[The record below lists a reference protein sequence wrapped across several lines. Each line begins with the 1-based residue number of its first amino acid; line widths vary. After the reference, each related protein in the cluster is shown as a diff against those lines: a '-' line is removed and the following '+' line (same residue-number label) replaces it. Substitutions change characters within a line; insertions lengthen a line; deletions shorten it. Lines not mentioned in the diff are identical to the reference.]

1 VVKIICEG
9 DDDKSFI
16 RQLLQH
22 LKKEEVIPSNIVNFD
37 SYIQSMKGKS
47 NLLDSEKYL
56 TIEKQIGK
64 KIDKV
69 LFIFDCDY
77 IEDDNR
83 CGGLEKSKECIENLI
98 KQLDWS
104 IEVDYYIFNKN
115 LDYFIIDTLDKKDNF
130 EDCESC
136 FRLKELNKNRKI
148 LTCIYKTLYPKKPY
162 DFSHK
167 NFNDIKKKL
176 VNLFKVESL

>member
-1 VVKIICEG
+1 MVKIICEG

-64 KIDKV
+64 K
-69 LFIFDCDY
+69 
-77 IEDDNR
+77 N
-83 CGGLEKSKECIENLI
+83 
-98 KQLDWS
+98 
-104 IEVDYYIFNKN
+104 
-115 LDYFIIDTLDKKDNF
+115 
-130 EDCESC
+130 
-136 FRLKELNKNRKI
+136 
-148 LTCIYKTLYPKKPY
+148 
-162 DFSHK
+162 
-167 NFNDIKKKL
+167 
-176 VNLFKVESL
+176 